1 MLGVS
6 QKDKLMNSAI
16 RLLILLA
23 VFAVV
28 IIGGLIYLG
37 QSVEPSVQP
46 VEKVL
51 PDGQFPR

>member
-1 MLGVS
+1 
-6 QKDKLMNSAI
+6 MNSAI

-23 VFAVV
+23 VLAGA

>member
-1 MLGVS
+1 
-6 QKDKLMNSAI
+6 MNSAI

>member
-1 MLGVS
+1 
-6 QKDKLMNSAI
+6 MNSAI
-16 RLLILLA
+16 RLLVLLA
-23 VFAVV
+23 VLAAA

>member
-1 MLGVS
+1 
-6 QKDKLMNSAI
+6 MNSAT
-16 RLLILLA
+16 RVLL
-23 VFAVV
+23 VVAVV
-28 IIGGLIYLG
+28 VAAVLGGVVYLG